1 MLHQLSEEIA
11 ECYLRAEQARLQA
24 KQTHDAALK
33 QESLDMERRWIG
45 LARSYE
51 FTERLFDLHQAKTPA
66 ELRPQAIE

>member
-1 MLHQLSEEIA
+1 MLRQLSEEIA

-24 KQTHDAALK
+24 KQAHDVAII

-51 FTERLFDLHQAKTPA
+51 FTECLFDLEPKTPT
-66 ELRPQAIE
+66 R